1 MRGWNNMEKLDVF
14 KANERIKELFEE
26 YGPYFE
32 LPEDEESKEIE
43 LKEYCEFLSID
54 RPKDF
59 GDFGIRFEEFL
70 DWYYNTYTYWEIEHS
85 KLSCVYDSCGLD
97 IYVLSY
103 ELIGT
108 ISKENYP
115 VFNLVYYRR

>member
-1 MRGWNNMEKLDVF
+1 MEKLDVL
-14 KANERIKELFEE
+14 KVNERVKELFEE

-32 LPEDEESKEIE
+32 LPEDEEPEEIE

-54 RPKDF
+54 RPEDF

-70 DWYYNTYTYWEIEHS
+70 DWYYNTYTNWEVEHS

-115 VFNLVYYRR
+115 VFNLIYYRR